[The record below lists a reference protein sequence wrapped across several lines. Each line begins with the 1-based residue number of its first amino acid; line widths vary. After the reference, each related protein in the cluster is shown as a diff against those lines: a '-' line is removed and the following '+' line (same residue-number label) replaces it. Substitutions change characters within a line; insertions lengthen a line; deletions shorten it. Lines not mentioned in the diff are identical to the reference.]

1 MPVVCDSSQ
10 ESEVRNLFEQ
20 VDREQQGRLDVL
32 VNNAY
37 AGVQV
42 LFELQ
47 PQLHIGPPPLTSESS
62 SPLVVPSIIQPLLAS
77 RAYYS
82 SLFLYLPADPEQL

>member
-1 MPVVCDSSQ
+1 MQLGAHIPSVPLQAQSRGGRCVPVVCDSSQ

-42 LFELQ
+42 LFEL
-47 PQLHIGPPPLTSESS
+47 
-62 SPLVVPSIIQPLLAS
+62 
-77 RAYYS
+77 
-82 SLFLYLPADPEQL
+82 

>member
-10 ESEVRNLFEQ
+10 ESQVQSLFEQ
-20 VDREQQGRLDVL
+20 VNEEQGRLDVL

-42 LFELQ
+42 AL
-47 PQLHIGPPPLTSESS
+47 
-62 SPLVVPSIIQPLLAS
+62 
-77 RAYYS
+77 
-82 SLFLYLPADPEQL
+82 

>member
-1 MPVVCDSSQ
+1 MQLRPHIPSVPFQAQSQGGRCVPVVCDSSQ

-20 VDREQQGRLDVL
+20 VDREQQRRLDVL

-42 LFELQ
+42 LFEL
-47 PQLHIGPPPLTSESS
+47 
-62 SPLVVPSIIQPLLAS
+62 
-77 RAYYS
+77 
-82 SLFLYLPADPEQL
+82 